1 LFLLIGTNDLSVGV
15 TPDEV
20 VKNIRRIVDRF
31 QQESPKTKLYIQSVF
46 PVNNKF
52 KKFATKHGAHDAD
65 IRIVNKQL
73 QQLCAEKG
81 IVYIDLWTP
90 LADENGKLREDV
102 TNDGLHLMGPGYVIW
117 RDTVKPYVK

>member
-1 LFLLIGTNDLSVGV
+1 
-15 TPDEV
+15 

-52 KKFATKHGAHDAD
+52 KKFATKHGAHDVD